1 MWNCLRNFVTSFCT
15 ESSVHGV
22 KYLIKDK
29 NILSRCYWCVMLIFA
44 LYCCGQ
50 FSILLSARFLEIPI
64 RMIIKNGQALTEKL
78 PLPSITFCSEK
89 PADLWYEKFVD
100 EVKIP
105 PEYTREAVLEAM
117 RLGVSNLTPLYIQDQ
132 QPLNVTLMNMLDHV
146 LDYNHITTREF
157 VSRVSVPCDVLLSR
171 CELRGVITPCADLF
185 QRVNG
190 QCCRFYDD
198 PKTFVSSGNVFSNN
212 LKVVTSMD
220 YGDAYVMV
228 HRPLSE
234 PLIDQTSF
242 TMANAYY
249 IMFYID
255 PVRIEKSEEVHEM
268 EEEAGVCVH
277 PDEQNLRFFDS
288 YDYLNCAV
296 EWIINASMAV
306 CGCAATY
313 TPAPDQYTC
322 NFTGMNCLRKY
333 SSLNRMTYGLPIH
346 DYFSDLAAAKGI
358 EMQTCPEVCTYT
370 HYTRNFKPRILVPEY
385 DCTGFLTGVDPKN
398 AYVVH
403 FTYERQF
410 YKIQEFV
417 LITDWI
423 TLLSN
428 LGGVYGLFL
437 GCSMLTLVELVFYL
451 WTRVVSKMCQ
461 NRVQTSEHRKISV
474 ENTDHTRKISVEKT
488 NHTRKISV
496 EKTDQN
502 SEISVEKIRQQE
514 LPEPLQF
521 YN

>member
-1 MWNCLRNFVTSFCT
+1 MWNCLGNFVTSFCT

-44 LYCCGQ
+44 VYCCGQ
-50 FSILLSARFLEIPI
+50 FSLLLSARFLEIPI

-78 PLPSITFCSEK
+78 PLPSITFCSEN
-89 PADLWYEKFVD
+89 PTNQWYEKFLD
-100 EVKIP
+100 EVEIP

-117 RLGVSNLTPLYIQDQ
+117 HLGVSNLSPLYIQDQ

-171 CELRGVITPCADLF
+171 CELRGVIVPCKDLF
-185 QRVNG
+185 QRANG

-198 PKTFVSSGNVFSNN
+198 PETFVSSGNVFSNN
-212 LKVVTSMD
+212 LKVVTTMD
-220 YGDAYVMV
+220 YGDAYVMI

-234 PLIDQTSF
+234 PLIDQSYF
-242 TMANAYY
+242 TMANGYY

-268 EEEAGVCVH
+268 EEESGICVH
-277 PDEQNLRFFDS
+277 PDEQDLRFFDS
-288 YDYLNCAV
+288 YDYFNCVV

-333 SSLNRMTYGLPIH
+333 STLNRMTYGLPIH
-346 DYFSDLAAAKGI
+346 AYLSDLAAAEGI
-358 EMQTCPEVCTYT
+358 EMHLCPEVCTYT
-370 HYTRNFKPRILVPEY
+370 LYTRNFKPRTLVPEY
-385 DCTGFLTGVDPKN
+385 DCTGFL
-398 AYVVH
+398 
-403 FTYERQF
+403 
-410 YKIQEFV
+410 
-417 LITDWI
+417 
-423 TLLSN
+423 
-428 LGGVYGLFL
+428 
-437 GCSMLTLVELVFYL
+437 
-451 WTRVVSKMCQ
+451 
-461 NRVQTSEHRKISV
+461 
-474 ENTDHTRKISVEKT
+474 
-488 NHTRKISV
+488 
-496 EKTDQN
+496 
-502 SEISVEKIRQQE
+502 
-514 LPEPLQF
+514 
-521 YN
+521 